1 MLHTKLRENL
11 PTGSGEEYFEHLL
24 ACGRVEHCQ
33 YSTQTSCTQNVV
45 PPKHGD
51 LGSRSINDLGLN
63 KLHTFIGSIS
73 CLHLATFKC
82 QAETVSKI
90 SIVFA
95 FPHVKAFVSKIELT
109 IKYVKVIPG
118 SSFEQTMIGWS
129 PQRYKPNFDW
139 FWRRRFLKKFYHIW
153 VWRPSW
159 SCNQD
164 IVNKISMPLPKK
176 APHKIST

>member
-45 PPKHGD
+45 PPMHGD

-95 FPHVKAFVSKIELT
+95 FPHVKAYVSKIELT

-118 SSFEQTMIGWS
+118 SSFEKNYDWLESPKVQTKFRVNPPIGS
-129 PQRYKPNFDW
+129 GEEDF
-139 FWRRRFLKKFYHIW
+139 
-153 VWRPSW
+153 
-159 SCNQD
+159 
-164 IVNKISMPLPKK
+164 
-176 APHKIST
+176 

>member
-1 MLHTKLRENL
+1 M
-11 PTGSGEEYFEHLL
+11 S
-24 ACGRVEHCQ
+24 GRVEHCQ

-45 PPKHGD
+45 PPKQGD

-90 SIVFA
+90 SIVYA

-109 IKYVKVIPG
+109 IKYVKVMLESPMVQTKFRVNPPIG
-118 SSFEQTMIGWS
+118 SGEDF
-129 PQRYKPNFDW
+129 
-139 FWRRRFLKKFYHIW
+139 
-153 VWRPSW
+153 
-159 SCNQD
+159 
-164 IVNKISMPLPKK
+164 
-176 APHKIST
+176 